1 MLKKLIAFTCLAACS
16 LAADKAKLILIAG
29 QDSHGPGDHEFL
41 AGCTIL
47 KNKLDAAM
55 GDKIETILVEKNW
68 PADEKVFNDADAIVI
83 YSDGLG
89 RHPIKDKQAFIGKLM
104 DKGVGLAMMHFA
116 CDVPKGEQ
124 GENFKKWIGGHYETR
139 WSTNPHWTCDSI
151 LHKTHPIS
159 KSVKDFSVNDE
170 WYFNMRWADEPFHTD
185 ILKGVPDKV
194 ARSGKSS
201 HPRGP
206 YKHIVD
212 AEGRA
217 ETLLWAVERKDGGRG
232 FGFTGGHNH
241 ENWQNDE
248 YRKLILNAIVWLAK
262 VEVPKGGVPSATP
275 SDTELNHMT
284 KADRGVL
291 KKKKPAPKKAAKA
304 QNKKSP
310 FLYHSKTLK
319 KDQSVEISVDL
330 KGRKTFA
337 LFNGDGGDN
346 INFDHAIWIN
356 PRLVG
361 PKGEL
366 PLSKLKWT
374 KAKAGWKSPQI
385 GKTAEGKDYLI
396 NGKKVDNVIGT
407 HAASSIEYKI
417 PAGYHTFKATGTP
430 CTGSK
435 NQATL
440 SFGITPSFI
449 DPKSIA
455 PAPKETTVPLDMFD
469 VYEDLEVTKWAT
481 SPMFYNPTNMD
492 IDDKGRIWVAEG
504 VNYRNFRKPNITIKH
519 PEGDRI
525 MVLEDSNNDGKADKS
540 HVFVQDKE
548 LVAPLGV
555 SVIGNKVIVAQP
567 PSLIIYTDINGDAK
581 FDPNVDKKEHFLT
594 GFSGLDHDHSLHSV
608 TFGPDGEYYFNQ
620 GNAGYSE
627 VTDKDGF
634 TVRAGSSYTGGSPH
648 NTSNKQ
654 GKVSDDGF
662 VYVGG
667 FAARIKPDGTGLS
680 VIGHNFRNSY
690 EQTVSSFGDVFQ
702 NDNDDPPAC
711 RTTWLMEYANMGFSS
726 ADGTRKWKLDQRPG
740 QDVPTAEWR
749 QEDPGT
755 TPAGDVYG
763 GGAPTGITY
772 YENGALGKKY
782 EGMLLSAESVKRVIY
797 GYFPKAS
804 GAGFD
809 LKRFNFFNSKTG
821 GISDWFRPSDVAVGS
836 DGAIYVADWFDPGVG
851 GHAMRDASGSGTIY
865 RIAPKGFKP
874 VNPKIDVSTIEG
886 AIAALKSPNIN
897 VRSMGFIKLK
907 EEGSKSLP
915 ALKAMLN
922 EENKYFR
929 ARAVWLL
936 SQIGGSGLNAVEALL
951 KHDDAQTRIVAY
963 RALRRQNHKFWEIS
977 AELASDSSMAVRR
990 EVALA
995 MRNHSFEK
1003 THKILL
1009 EIARGFDGKDAWY
1022 LEALGTGCAK
1032 KEKEMYDYFHTN
1044 LLPGSA
1050 LSWSPA
1056 FAKIAWRL
1064 HQPAALSDFRKRAFA
1079 TELSFDERK
1088 ENLVA
1093 IAFTDTKE
1101 AAQLMLE
1108 VANQGPSDSKELAT
1122 WWINNKNR
1130 STWKDYNLTA
1140 QLKAKETKKK
1150 TLDLSKHL
1158 TKSNGKLPSIKELLK
1173 LKGDAKKGEAIFHG
1187 KAICFSCHKVG
1198 KRGME
1203 VGPNLSDI
1211 GGKFGKDYLLDS
1223 LINPSSAISFGYET
1237 ANITTK
1243 AGKEYKG
1250 YFIDS
1255 DSDPLVIRDLA
1266 GNRSNLAK
1274 KDIAKK
1280 EMMKTSIMPSVK
1292 NLNLNAQEIA
1302 DLTEYLSTLKK

>member
-1 MLKKLIAFTCLAACS
+1 MLKKLIALTCLLACS
-16 LAADKAKLILIAG
+16 LAADKAKVILIAG
-29 QDSHGPGDHEFL
+29 QDSHGPRDHEFL

-47 KNKLDAAM
+47 KNKLDKTM
-55 GDKIETILVEKNW
+55 GDKIETILIDQNKW
-68 PADEKVFNDADAIVI
+68 PSDNKVFEDADAIVI

-89 RHPIKDKQAFIGKLM
+89 KHPIKDKQAFIGKLM

-159 KSVKDFSVNDE
+159 KSVKNFSVNDE

-201 HPRGP
+201 NPRGP

-212 AEGRA
+212 AQGRE
-217 ETLLWAVERKDGGRG
+217 ETLLWCVERKDGGRG

-262 VEVPKGGVPSATP
+262 VDVPKGGVPSATP
-275 SDTELNHMT
+275 TDAELHHMT
-284 KADRGVL
+284 KADRGAL
-291 KKKKPAPKKAAKA
+291 KKKKKKTPKKNVNSQDVKY
-304 QNKKSP
+304 KSKV
-310 FLYHSKTLK
+310 LRESETETIKVDI
-319 KDQSVEISVDL
+319 KDWKELVIMLE
-330 KGRKTFA
+330 
-337 LFNGDGGDN
+337 DGGDN
-346 INFDHAIWIN
+346 IDHDHAMILN
-356 PRLVG
+356 PMLEG
-361 PKGEL
+361 PKGKL
-366 PLSKLKWT
+366 PLTKLKWKHAQT
-374 KAKAGWKSPQI
+374 AFDKPRKNAMANNQNKGKFENQDFIFLHAFGHLVYDLPQ
-385 GKTAEGKDYLI
+385 
-396 NGKKVDNVIGT
+396 
-407 HAASSIEYKI
+407 
-417 PAGYHTFKATGTP
+417 GYNTFT
-430 CTGSK
+430 
-435 NQATL
+435 ATL
-440 SFGITPSFI
+440 R
-449 DPKSIA
+449 
-455 PAPKETTVPLDMFD
+455 PAPTSSNKASINFSIGNKYVAPKLATTVPIKEFE
-469 VYEDLEVTKWAT
+469 VHKDLEVTEWAT

-492 IDDKGRIWVAEG
+492 IDHKGRIWVAEG
-504 VNYRNFRKPNITIKH
+504 VNYRNFRKPNITVKH

-555 SVIGNKVIVAQP
+555 AVIGNKVIVSQP
-567 PSLIIYTDINGDAK
+567 PSLIMYTDVDGNAK
-581 FDPNVDKKEHFLT
+581 FDPKIDKKENFLT

-627 VTDKDGF
+627 VKDKDGF

-648 NTSNKQ
+648 NKKNYQ
-654 GKVSDDGF
+654 GRKSDDGF

-667 FAARIKPDGTGLS
+667 FAARIKPDGTGLT

-690 EQTVSSFGDVFQ
+690 EQTVTSFGDVFQ
-702 NDNDDPPAC
+702 NDNDDPPAS
-711 RTTWLMEYANMGFSS
+711 RTTWLMEYGNTGFSS
-726 ADGTRKWKLDQRPG
+726 VDGTRKWKLDQRPG

-755 TPAGDVYG
+755 LPAGDVYG

-782 EGMLLSAESVKRVIY
+782 EGMLLSAESVKRVIF
-797 GYFPKAS
+797 GYLPKS
-804 GAGFD
+804 DGAGFE
-809 LKRFNFFNSKTG
+809 LKPFNFFNSKTG
-821 GISDWFRPSDVAVGS
+821 GSGDWFRPSDVTVGS

-886 AIAALKSPNIN
+886 AIVALKSPNIN
-897 VRSMGFIKLK
+897 VRSLGFIKLK
-907 EEGSKSLP
+907 EEGSKSIP
-915 ALKAMLN
+915 ALKSMLK
-922 EENKYFR
+922 EDNKYFR
-929 ARAVWLL
+929 ARAIWILA
-936 SQIGGSGLNAVEALL
+936 QTGASGLSEVESQLASD
-951 KHDDAQTRIVAY
+951 HAQTRIVAY
-963 RALRRQNHKFWEIS
+963 RALRRHNHKFWGIS
-977 AELASDSSMAVRR
+977 AKFAKDPSPAVRR

-995 MRNHSFEK
+995 MRDHSFEK

-1009 EIARGFDGKDAWY
+1009 EIARGFDGKDRWY
-1022 LEALGTGCAK
+1022 LEAFGTGSAK
-1032 KEKEMYDYFHTN
+1032 KEKEMYDYLHTT

-1056 FAKIAWRL
+1056 FSKIAWRL
-1064 HQPAALSDFRKRAFA
+1064 HQPKALSDFRKRAFA
-1079 TELSFDERK
+1079 EELSFEARK

-1093 IAFTDTKE
+1093 IAFVDTKE
-1101 AAQLMLE
+1101 AADLMLDI
-1108 VANQGPSDSKELAT
+1108 ANNGPQDTKELAT
-1122 WWINNKNR
+1122 WWVNNKNR
-1130 STWKDYNLTA
+1130 STWQSYNLTA
-1140 QLKAKETKKK
+1140 KLTTKETKKK
-1150 TLDLSKHL
+1150 VLDLSKHL

-1173 LKGDAKKGEAIFHG
+1173 LKGDPKKGEALFHG

-1198 KRGME
+1198 KKGMD

-1237 ANITTK
+1237 ANISTK
-1243 AGKEYKG
+1243 DGKEYKG

-1266 GNRSNLAK
+1266 GNRTNLAK
-1274 KDIAKK
+1274 KNIAKK

-1292 NLNLNAQEIA
+1292 NLNLTAQEIA